1 MVNSIGLEGSDYVS
15 DNIHQVSHLL
25 SGIHLTGFGNEVAR
39 PGQNPPR
46 RRQRHRHPR
55 SHSPYIVQAI
65 PVAELLHLSFSQDE
79 FRASGQPG

>member
-39 PGQNPPR
+39 PGQNPPEDDNGTD
-46 RRQRHRHPR
+46 
-55 SHSPYIVQAI
+55 I
-65 PVAELLHLSFSQDE
+65 PVRIHHI
-79 FRASGQPG
+79 